1 MGVYDKIILPKLL
14 DNGCV
19 KRTPNKEALKAFGMK
34 LRELRKDKGLTQE
47 TLSYLADIELS
58 TLNRIE
64 LGKAGT
70 SLTNV
75 FAICEALGVHPKQ
88 LFDFNLP

>member
-1 MGVYDKIILPKLL
+1 
-14 DNGCV
+14 V
-19 KRTPNKEALKAFGMK
+19 KRSRYTDYQNAFGMK
-34 LRELRKDKGLTQE
+34 IREMRKLKGLTQE

-70 SLTNV
+70 SLTNI
-75 FAICEALGVHPKQ
+75 FAICDALDVHPKM
-88 LFDFNLP
+88 LFDFEIKKAKK